1 MGIYQ
6 QLRRSQ
12 TRQWAHT
19 VGAVLVSVTIL
30 TSPTVLAAT
39 QAEQTTTNAGVA
51 LAQHSVDTGVVLAE
65 TVAAHR
71 AVDSANGVVTTAS
84 IIPVVEADTIA
95 ADGTTILTNDKDN
108 SAAQTND
115 IETPANVSTYDE
127 VTVIPELEEIIETD
141 TLFVGETETIQGKPG
156 WTRITYRLTTSAVG
170 TIVREKIAET
180 HQPAINR
187 IVKKGTRL
195 RVVEPQRTAEEA
207 IRYGLVYID
216 DPDLPVGTFQTVR
229 EGYDGYARN
238 TYLIGEAD
246 NQQLVS
252 AETLRNAQNKVVRRG
267 TKKVVQQVETV
278 AVPYDTVVRA
288 VETLPRG
295 VEQELSAGVLGR
307 ATKKQTIYLL
317 HNGTVLRIQE
327 DQEITE
333 MPQARE
339 VARGV
344 GVKTKKVVQ
353 ETERL
358 AFPTRHESNDQ
369 LDPSQSYV
377 SEYGK
382 DGWLQRSVEITYI
395 DGVEDSRNILNE
407 VRQDPKPQVIVRG
420 TRRVEKRTEGRKT
433 PIQFER
439 KEIQDNNLASGS
451 RKEEQRGVVGE
462 QTEFYEVTY
471 VNGVKMEERHLETR
485 ITRAPRDEIV
495 RVGTLPGVA
504 IVHGNQRSVYR
515 NSLPATFEQLD
526 QSASPEEL
534 ERIARDPQ
542 SYAYYDYSK
551 EDIRRINALFD
562 QRLYAEKLLELVNA
576 ERQRVGAQKLT
587 ISNDM
592 MQVALIRSS
601 ELAEHGN
608 IRVNNQKHKR
618 VDGRDWATAVN
629 EVAKERR
636 YSMHGEN
643 LAQQYPVLNPHQFV
657 SEYYWANTMY
667 QLWYHSKGHYD
678 NMVRKGFT
686 HFGASLS
693 FASDTRDMANA
704 ANNGTSAA
712 IGAQIFGAVP

>member
-12 TRQWAHT
+12 ARQWVHT

-65 TVAAHR
+65 TVAAHQ
-71 AVDSANGVVTTAS
+71 AVDADYEVVTTVS
-84 IIPVVEADTIA
+84 IIPGVETDTVA
-95 ADGTTILTNDKDN
+95 TNETTIVTNG
-108 SAAQTND
+108 S
-115 IETPANVSTYDE
+115 EMPANVSTYDE
-127 VTVIPELEEIIETD
+127 VTVIPELEEIVATD
-141 TLFVGETETIQGKPG
+141 TLFVGETEIIQGKPG

-170 TIVREKIAET
+170 TMIREKVAET

-195 RVVEPQRTAEEA
+195 RVVEPHRTAEEA
-207 IRYGLVYID
+207 IQYGLVYID
-216 DPDLPVGTFQTVR
+216 DPNLPVGTFQTVH
-229 EGYDGYARN
+229 EGHDGYARN
-238 TYLIGEAD
+238 TYLIGETD
-246 NQQLVS
+246 NQPLVL

-278 AVPYDTVVRA
+278 AVPYDTVVRP

-307 ATKKQTIYLL
+307 ATKKQTTYLL
-317 HNGTVLRIQE
+317 HNGTVLRTQE

-344 GVKTKKVVQ
+344 GIKTKKVVQ

-395 DGVEDSRNILNE
+395 DGVEDSRNVLSE
-407 VRQDPKPQVIVRG
+407 ARQEPKPQVIVRG

>member
-12 TRQWAHT
+12 ARQWVHT

-65 TVAAHR
+65 TVAAHQ
-71 AVDSANGVVTTAS
+71 AVDADYEVVTTVS
-84 IIPVVEADTIA
+84 IIPGIETDTVA
-95 ADGTTILTNDKDN
+95 TNETTIVTNG
-108 SAAQTND
+108 S
-115 IETPANVSTYDE
+115 EMPANVSTYDE
-127 VTVIPELEEIIETD
+127 VTVIPELEEIVATD
-141 TLFVGETETIQGKPG
+141 TLFVGETEIIQGKPG

-170 TIVREKIAET
+170 TMIREKVAET

-195 RVVEPQRTAEEA
+195 RVVEPHRTAEEA
-207 IRYGLVYID
+207 IQYGLVYID
-216 DPDLPVGTFQTVR
+216 DPNLPVGTFQTVH
-229 EGYDGYARN
+229 EGHDGYARN
-238 TYLIGEAD
+238 TYLIGETD
-246 NQQLVS
+246 NQPLVL

-267 TKKVVQQVETV
+267 TKKVVQQVEAV
-278 AVPYDTVVRA
+278 AVPYDTVVRP

-295 VEQELSAGVLGR
+295 AEQELSAGVLGR
-307 ATKKQTIYLL
+307 ATKKQTTYLL
-317 HNGTVLRIQE
+317 HNGTVLRTQE

-395 DGVEDSRNILNE
+395 DGVEDSRNVLSE
-407 VRQDPKPQVIVRG
+407 ARQEPKPQVIVRG

>member
-12 TRQWAHT
+12 ARQWVHT

-65 TVAAHR
+65 TVAAHQ
-71 AVDSANGVVTTAS
+71 AVDADYEVVTTVS
-84 IIPVVEADTIA
+84 IIPGIETDTVA
-95 ADGTTILTNDKDN
+95 TNETTIVTNG
-108 SAAQTND
+108 S
-115 IETPANVSTYDE
+115 EMPANVSTYDE

-295 VEQELSAGVLGR
+295 VEQELSAGVPGR
-307 ATKKQTIYLL
+307 ATKKQTTYLL
-317 HNGTVLRIQE
+317 HNGTVLRTQE

-407 VRQDPKPQVIVRG
+407 ARQEPKPQVIVRG
-420 TRRVEKRTEGRKT
+420 TRRVEKRTESRRT

-439 KEIQDNNLASGS
+439 EEIQDNNLASGS

-471 VNGVKMEERHLETR
+471 VNGVKTEERYLETR
-485 ITRAPRDEIV
+485 ITRAPRNEIV

-534 ERIARDPQ
+534 ERIARDAQ

>member
-12 TRQWAHT
+12 ARQWVHT

-65 TVAAHR
+65 TVAAHQ
-71 AVDSANGVVTTAS
+71 AVDADYEVVTTVS
-84 IIPVVEADTIA
+84 IIPGIETDTVA
-95 ADGTTILTNDKDN
+95 TNETTIVTNG
-108 SAAQTND
+108 S
-115 IETPANVSTYDE
+115 EMPANVSTYDE
-127 VTVIPELEEIIETD
+127 VTVIPELEEIVATD
-141 TLFVGETETIQGKPG
+141 TLFVGETEIIQGKPG

-170 TIVREKIAET
+170 TMIREKVAET

-195 RVVEPQRTAEEA
+195 RVVEPHRTAEEA
-207 IRYGLVYID
+207 IQYGLVYID
-216 DPDLPVGTFQTVR
+216 DPNLPVGTFQTVH
-229 EGYDGYARN
+229 EGHDGYARN
-238 TYLIGEAD
+238 TYLIGETD
-246 NQQLVS
+246 NQPLVL

-267 TKKVVQQVETV
+267 TKKVVQQVEAV
-278 AVPYDTVVRA
+278 AVPYDTVVRP

-295 VEQELSAGVLGR
+295 AEQELSAGVPGR
-307 ATKKQTIYLL
+307 ATKKQTTYLL
-317 HNGTVLRIQE
+317 HNGTVLRTQE